1 MLAGEELTMESQT
14 GSTVHTSGFGSP
26 PPGGGGFG
34 PPPGGGGG
42 GFGPPPGGGGGGF
55 GPPPGSPPP
64 GGGFGPPPGAPPPGG
79 GFGPPPGGQPPG
91 GFGAPMAGPPPKKS
105 NTMMFVGIGCGLLA
119 LISCACG
126 IGGYFY
132 MAAKA
137 EEGMQALRDY
147 QPPPGTY
154 GTVPTDPSGS
164 GTVAAPAGGDTCAKV
179 DRCCPAF
186 YVARGLPAEQAA
198 TTCSQMASARSMA
211 TGPMLETVCASQMQ
225 AFTSAGGGVPVPPEC
240 Q

>member
-1 MLAGEELTMESQT
+1 MWKNVSVQRVLAGEELTMESQT

-42 GFGPPPGGGGGGF
+42 GFGPPPGA
-55 GPPPGSPPP
+55 PPP

-91 GFGAPMAGPPPKKS
+91 GFGAPMAPPPKKS
-105 NTMMFVGIGCGLLA
+105 NTMMFVGIGCLA
-119 LISCACG
+119 LLLLTCVCG
-126 IGGYFY
+126 AGGYWY
-132 MAAKA
+132 VSMKA

-154 GTVPTDPSGS
+154 GTVPTTDPGGS
-164 GTVAAPAGGDTCAKV
+164 GAVVAPGGDTCAKV

-198 TTCSQMASARSMA
+198 TTCSQMASARAMA